1 LRCGRGADR
10 SHMPDRSV
18 VLTGLPRDR
27 EFVRVFR
34 SAAENPE
41 MVKRDAVGEWIMPRS
56 EIVGPD
62 GRLLSPEAI
71 RERFSL
77 PEVPTHVVDVEPGRP
92 VRAWVSRAAGRS
104 PEAGGFEGHWGR
116 GGGEQWRMEVD
127 LRSLEVREEVE
138 TWMKNPRRLKGSGE

>member
-1 LRCGRGADR
+1 MSSVEAEGWSGGNRARGAACMGSLLR
-10 SHMPDRSV
+10 LR
-18 VLTGLPRDR
+18 GRC
-27 EFVRVFR
+27 
-34 SAAENPE
+34 
-41 MVKRDAVGEWIMPRS
+41 
-56 EIVGPD
+56 IVS
-62 GRLLSPEAI
+62 RY
-71 RERFSL
+71 
-77 PEVPTHVVDVEPGRP
+77 VVDVEPGRP